1 MCIRDSLEAD
11 LILKI
16 VDYSDE
22 DADLHLEAVNRVL
35 DEIGAGEQLSV
46 TVNNKCDRFE
56 AVSYTHL
63 IMADASNK
71 QLNSIW
77 TPANVVTC
85 VRILFIPLFMAL
97 ALLSHHGA
105 LDFDPALSLAA
116 FVLYMLLS
124 LTDKVDGYLAR
135 SRNEITDFGKFLD
148 PIADKLLVFSALLIL
163 LQQNTVNIWF
173 VFIDVYKRQAYSW
186 LPSPA
191 ISIVCSRSATPLAP
205 VAERLW

>member
-1 MCIRDSLEAD
+1 
-11 LILKI
+11 
-16 VDYSDE
+16 
-22 DADLHLEAVNRVL
+22 
-35 DEIGAGEQLSV
+35 
-46 TVNNKCDRFE
+46 
-56 AVSYTHL
+56 
-63 IMADASNK
+63 MADASNK

-77 TPANVVTC
+77 TPANVITC

-173 VFIDVYKRQAYSW
+173 VFIILLREFLVSALRMVASANGVVVAADKLGKWKTATTMVSLCGYLLSFVLLCIHAFDLFAGAHGYRG
-186 LPSPA
+186 LFDCGFRPA
-191 ISIVCSRSATPLAP
+191 VFLELSQGRFSRLEGT
-205 VAERLW
+205 